1 MKSYKKLLMS
11 GVALLT
17 AFSLT
22 ACGGNDTKDS
32 SKGESTD
39 GKQTLTVSVDGDGYK
54 EYIESIKGDFESE
67 NNAEVKVVVMAMTDQ
82 ADALA
87 LDGPAGTGPDVFI
100 APYDRVGSMGSQ
112 GHLAEVTTQPEGI
125 TDTESKLVTFE
136 GKQYGTPFV
145 IETLVG
151 FYNKDLIS
159 EMPKDFSEVEALTK
173 DSKYAFASESGKNT
187 AFLAKWTDFYF
198 SYGLVAGYGGYAFGS
213 EGTDPTDIGLNNE
226 GTIDAIKYAKTWYDQ
241 WPKGMQDVTGSG
253 DFITEMFTTGKTAI
267 IIDGPW
273 MASTYKDAG
282 VNYGVGAIPTLP
294 NGEKFAAFGGGK
306 AWVASSYAQ
315 NPELAAKWLEY
326 VGNADNSTKFFEAT
340 NEIPANTIAREA
352 VPADNELAQ
361 AVIVNFENA
370 SPMPN
375 IQQMAEVWDGGQ
387 YLMFDAV
394 SGAKTPEQ
402 SAEDTVK
409 NIKESIEQKYK

>member
-1 MKSYKKLLMS
+1 
-11 GVALLT
+11 
-17 AFSLT
+17 
-22 ACGGNDTKDS
+22 
-32 SKGESTD
+32 
-39 GKQTLTVSVDGDGYK
+39 
-54 EYIESIKGDFESE
+54 
-67 NNAEVKVVVMAMTDQ
+67 MAMTDQ

-100 APYDRVGSMGSQ
+100 VPYDRVGSMGSQ

-125 TDTESKLVTFE
+125 TETEEKLVTFD

-151 FYNKDLIS
+151 YYNKDLIN

-198 SYGLVAGYGGYAFGS
+198 SYGLIAGYGGYAFGS
-213 EGTDPTDIGLNNE
+213 EGTDPTDIGLNNA
-226 GTIDAIKYAKTWYDQ
+226 GTIDSIKYAKTWYDQ

-253 DFITEMFTTGKTAI
+253 DFITEMFTTGKTAV

-273 MASTYKDAG
+273 MASTFKDAG

-306 AWVASSYAQ
+306 AWVASSYAKD
-315 NPELAAKWLEY
+315 PELAAKWLEY

-361 AVIVNFENA
+361 AVIANFENA

-409 NIKESIEQKYK
+409 NIKESIEQKY

>member
-22 ACGGNDTKDS
+22 ACGGNDTKES
-32 SKGESTD
+32 SKGGSTD

-54 EYIESIKGDFESE
+54 KYIESIKGDFESE

-173 DSKYAFASESGKNT
+173 DSKYAFTSESGKNT

-253 DFITEMFTTGKTAI
+253 DFITEMFTTGKTAV

-326 VGNADNSTKFFEAT
+326 VGNADNSTKFFEAI

-361 AVIVNFENA
+361 AVIANFENA

-387 YLMFDAV
+387 YLMFDSV

>member
-1 MKSYKKLLMS
+1 MMSYKKRLMS

-22 ACGGNDTKDS
+22 ACGDNDTKVS
-32 SKGESTD
+32 SKGGSSD

-54 EYIESIKGDFESE
+54 KYIDSIKGDFESE

-100 APYDRVGSMGSQ
+100 VPYDRVGSMGSQ

-125 TDTESKLVTFE
+125 TETEEKLVTFD

-151 FYNKDLIS
+151 YYNKDLIN

-198 SYGLVAGYGGYAFGS
+198 SYGLIAGYGGYAFGS
-213 EGTDPTDIGLNNE
+213 EGTDPTDIGLNNA
-226 GTIDAIKYAKTWYDQ
+226 GTIDSIKYAKTWYDQ

-253 DFITEMFTTGKTAI
+253 DFITEMFTTGKTAV

-273 MASTYKDAG
+273 MASTFKDAG

-306 AWVASSYAQ
+306 AWVASSYAKD
-315 NPELAAKWLEY
+315 PELAAKWLEY

-361 AVIVNFENA
+361 AVIANFENA

-375 IQQMAEVWDGGQ
+375 IQHLNNLQ
-387 YLMFDAV
+387 
-394 SGAKTPEQ
+394 KTQ
-402 SAEDTVK
+402 
-409 NIKESIEQKYK
+409 